1 MALGAATITVPVNA
15 VNKVLKRIDSGTPYA
30 SEYHLKEATQSFTLY
45 IRHSKSKATASKK
58 SVDFHNMELVQTVF
72 ATATT
77 PEVVR
82 RAFIT
87 VGNDYF
93 DSSVDIGYVSKALTD
108 TLNAAGNT
116 DDFLSWVS

>member
-1 MALGAATITVPVNA
+1 MALGSTTIVVPINA
-15 VNKVLKRIDSGTPYA
+15 VNKTLKRINQDEHA
-30 SEYHLKEATQSFTLY
+30 SEYHLKEATRSYTLL

-58 SVDFHNMELVQTVF
+58 SLDFHNMELVETVF

-87 VGNDYF
+87 VSMDYF
-93 DSSVDIGYVSKALTD
+93 DTNVDVGYISKALTD

-116 DDFLSWVS
+116 DDFLSWVN